1 MSTLV
6 CHVRCHLPIAEIAV
20 AGTLDDSTVIHVGA
34 ALTDCLADQPDA
46 VILDL
51 AEMTC
56 HDDRLPSWLHGWGR
70 TAHRWPGSPLLVV
83 APGVD
88 LPSEDGIVGY
98 GDVGSAKEAANAV
111 PLSLRRSIDLPPLP
125 SSCAAARD
133 LAEQACRDFGAPRL
147 AQLVRLLTSELTAN
161 AVVHARTRL
170 RVSLRRQG
178 GSVYAAVRDGDPFLP
193 QLPGPDDPG
202 SSLELVMALA
212 SDWGSLLISDGKVV
226 WVRVD
231 LPA

>member
-34 ALTDCLADQPDA
+34 ALTDCLAEQPDA

-51 AEMTC
+51 AETTC
-56 HDDRLPSWLHGWGR
+56 ADDRLASWLDGMARG
-70 TAHRWPGSPLLVV
+70 AQRWPGAPLLVS
-83 APGVD
+83 APGLA
-88 LPSEDGIVGY
+88 LPSDDGIMLY
-98 GDVGSAKEAANAV
+98 DDVAAATAAANDL
-111 PLSLRRSIDLPPLP
+111 PLSLRRAIDLPPLP

-133 LAEQACRDFGAPRL
+133 LAAQACREFGAPRL

-170 RVSLRRQG
+170 RVSVRRRG
-178 GSVYAAVRDGDPFLP
+178 GSVYVAVRDGDPFLP
-193 QLPGPDDPG
+193 QVPGPDDPG
-202 SSLELVMALA
+202 SSLELVTALA

-231 LPA
+231 IPA